1 MPRVFLNK
9 LESPET
15 VFIQDVETNVDW
27 NMCIDDNGALLGR
40 CVHACNGL
48 EQCETECLKNFK
60 ARQSNCPCEENCK
73 SGCPCKNFTCM
84 DTSTTSS
91 VTNPTMPSTTVA
103 PEEPAAVLV
112 LNNFNKNNK
121 PMVIGFDGKKVA
133 FFISNYKIILGK
145 VNDDIDFTYGEE
157 TATYYGCG
165 ATLRGEFWYFG
176 GYIGPVN
183 TLRQVIYS

>member
-15 VFIQDVETNVDW
+15 LFIQDVETNVDW

-103 PEEPAAVLV
+103 PAEPAAVLV

-133 FFISNYKIILGK
+133 FF
-145 VNDDIDFTYGEE
+145 
-157 TATYYGCG
+157 
-165 ATLRGEFWYFG
+165 YFK
-176 GYIGPVN
+176 
-183 TLRQVIYS
+183 L